1 MKRLRYILLFF
12 LSFLLQHAI
21 AQDPGEIEK
30 LKLDLKNSTADTD
43 RVNALSQLCFNYS
56 DANFDSAQ
64 IYGNKALQLS
74 ADIHYATGVA
84 QAYTELGWS
93 FFHHG
98 DNEKAK
104 QYLDTGL
111 EKFTAIGNIKYYAA
125 PLSHLATIYMDE
137 KNYSK
142 ALTSFEKALQY
153 SEQSNNEGGKGII
166 LYNIGEVYNA
176 EGDHKQAREYFI
188 QARDIQ
194 LKVHDEIQAATAI
207 SSIANTYQFEEK
219 FDSALIYY
227 HQLLPIFLKHNDLY
241 RLGIV
246 SENIGVAYE
255 NKKQYPQALQSM
267 QEAKKYYTQ
276 INSKSDLAFLEEEMG
291 EVYLSSNNTPQALSN
306 FNDAI
311 KLADQ
316 IPLLDLKR
324 ASLLDLSNAYKQTG
338 DYKDAYLFMDSSYKI
353 KDSLF
358 TKEKQSELAKIQTQF
373 ETEQKEKENQL
384 LRTENTA
391 NAIELKQNKKFL
403 AAALAGL
410 ILLIAFL
417 FALYKNGRTK
427 IKNIQKLREL
437 NTQLHQ
443 QKEEIMRINTL
454 LELKALRVQMNPH
467 FIFNCMSS
475 IQECI
480 LTGRIDDANTYL
492 TKFSRLLRMVLN
504 YADDENILLEKE
516 LEILNL
522 YLQLEKIRLKGSFE
536 YAINV
541 DEELLAEELKVP
553 TLLLQPFA
561 ENAIWHGLLNKPDN
575 RMLTISGSIKNDT
588 LLFTVED
595 NGVGRAKA
603 AELRSH
609 QNPYKSKA
617 IELVKKR
624 LQILQQQSGL
634 QQTGFEIFDL
644 YNNVREPVGTKVE
657 IILPIINS

>member
-1 MKRLRYILLFF
+1 MKRLRYIVLFF
-12 LSFLLQHAI
+12 LLSQHVF
-21 AQDPGEIEK
+21 AQDPGKIEK
-30 LKLDLKNSTADTD
+30 LKIDLKNSTSDTA
-43 RVNALSQLCFNYS
+43 RVDALTLLCFNYS
-56 DANFDSAQ
+56 DVSFDSAQ
-64 IYGNKALQLS
+64 QLGNKALQL
-74 ADIHYATGVA
+74 ATDIHYAKGIA
-84 QAYTELGWS
+84 DAYNNLGWS

-104 QYLDTGL
+104 QYLNTAL
-111 EKFTAIGNIKYYAA
+111 EKYTVIGNINDYAS
-125 PLSHLATIYMDE
+125 PISHLATIYLDE

-142 ALTSFEKALQY
+142 ALTSFKQALLY

-176 EGDHKQAREYFI
+176 EGDHAQAREYFI
-188 QARDIQ
+188 QSRDIQ

-246 SENIGVAYE
+246 NENIGVAYE
-255 NKKQYPQALQSM
+255 NKKQYPEALQSM

-276 INSKSDLAFLEEEMG
+276 INSKADLAFLEEEMG
-291 EVYLSSNNTPQALSN
+291 EVYLSSNKTQQAFVN
-306 FNDAI
+306 FNNAI

-324 ASLLDLSNAYKQTG
+324 VSLLDLSNAYKQTG

-358 TKEKQSELAKIQTQF
+358 TKEKQTELAKIQTQF

-391 NAIELKQNKKFL
+391 NAIELKQNKNLL
-403 AAALAGL
+403 AAALIGL
-410 ILLIAFL
+410 FLLIALL

-427 IKNIQKLREL
+427 IKNIQKLRDL
-437 NTQLHQ
+437 NTQLHE

-492 TKFSRLLRMVLN
+492 TKFSRLLRSVLN
-504 YADDENILLEKE
+504 HADDENILLEKE
-516 LEILNL
+516 IEILNL

-536 YAINV
+536 YSINM
-541 DEELLAEELKVP
+541 DEEMLSDSLKVP
-553 TLLLQPFA
+553 TLILQPFA
-561 ENAIWHGLLNKPDN
+561 ENAIWHGLLNKLDN
-575 RMLTISGSIKNDT
+575 RMLNISGTIKNDMV
-588 LLFTVED
+588 FFIVED

-617 IELVKKR
+617 IELIKKR
-624 LQILQQQSGL
+624 LHILQQQSGL